1 MEPLDQGH
9 QDLPD
14 LDRQDLP
21 LEGAGLCAAASRL
34 LVFGLYQFPGSVQ
47 TYPGSRASIG
57 VSKEAPTSLLPP
69 GNTQEWGEQKAAT
82 V

>member
-47 TYPGSRASIG
+47 T
-57 VSKEAPTSLLPP
+57 
-69 GNTQEWGEQKAAT
+69 
-82 V
+82 